1 MAAMGDGML
10 SPYRV
15 LDLTDGPA
23 EIASFMFAGL
33 GAEVIKVEPPGGSQ
47 SRFAEPL
54 ADGEPDGLASLAFH
68 AWNRGKKSIELDLDS
83 DGDRASFLDLVT
95 TADFVFEDAGA
106 GVMDA
111 RGLGFEVLRGRRPDL
126 VYTAISPFGQDGPYA
141 DFLATD
147 LTLSALGGQMAVTG
161 DPDRPP
167 VRITVPQ
174 TWLHASAE
182 SALGAMVAHHRRLA
196 TGEAQFVDQS
206 VQTAVFW
213 TLLNAMIRHAIDG
226 KNNERVGTELHLATM
241 QSPLVQ
247 PTADGEVCLLPTGK
261 SMLGMLPWMLEAGAV
276 SQEWIDAEDWDT
288 HERRMLDGDELV
300 HSQQDVLEAV
310 RAFTSTLTK
319 AELFHGAAERGVT
332 AMPVNTAADVVAFE
346 HLQIR
351 DYWDD
356 ITLPSGRTLKAP
368 GAFVKAS
375 NSPIEWSA
383 PAPAAGAHTEE
394 VLAGLADRGAA
405 SAAEAPVQVTGERAL
420 PLEGLKVV
428 DFAWIGVGPITG
440 KSLADHGATVVRV
453 EAEDPP
459 DRLRLV
465 GPFTDGE
472 VGINRCQFFGSF
484 NTSKKSLQLDLK
496 HPTGVEIARA
506 LLAWCDVAL
515 DSFTAGTL
523 NRLGLGY
530 ESAQQLNPEIIM
542 VETCL
547 FGQTGPAAPLAGYGY
562 HAAAVSGFYEV
573 TGWDDRPPGGPW
585 NAYTDTVAPR
595 FLTTAIYAALDHRR
609 RTGEGQYIDQAQMES
624 ALHFLGPQL
633 LDVQLSGRSAR
644 RSGNFDA
651 DCVPHNSFPCAGDDQ
666 WCAIAVETNEQWSAL
681 CSVIGATEWIDDD
694 AFATA
699 DARRARLAEIE
710 ERIGAFT
717 RELDPHSVMH
727 QLQSAGVPAGAVQR
741 SSDTLVDPQLA
752 HRRFFRPM
760 QHPEMGEVP
769 YEGHQYRI
777 AGYDNGPRTPAPC
790 LGEHTFEVLTEVLGI
805 EMDQAIEMLA
815 SGACG

>member
-1 MAAMGDGML
+1 MAEGML
-10 SPYRV
+10 APYRV

-23 EIASFMFAGL
+23 EIASFMLAGL
-33 GAEVIKVEPPGGSQ
+33 GADVIKVEPPGGAQ
-47 SRFAEPL
+47 SRHSAPL

-68 AWNRGKKSIELDLDS
+68 AWNRGKRSVELDLD
-83 DGDRASFLDLVT
+83 DDADRARFLELVA

-106 GVMDA
+106 GVMA
-111 RGLGFEVLRGRRPDL
+111 ERGLGFDVLKEHRSDL
-126 VYTAISPFGQDGPYA
+126 VYTAISPYGQDGPYA
-141 DFLATD
+141 NYLATD
-147 LTLSALGGQMAVTG
+147 LTLSAMGGQMAVTG
-161 DPDRPP
+161 DPDRRP

-182 SALGAMVAHHRRLA
+182 SALGAMIAHHRRLS
-196 TGEAQFVDQS
+196 GGDAQFVDQS

-213 TLLNAMIRHAIDG
+213 TLLNAMIRSAIDG
-226 KNNERVGTELHLATM
+226 KDDNRVGTELHLATM

-247 PTADGEVCLLPTGK
+247 PTADGEVCLLPTGRA
-261 SMLGMLPWMLEAGAV
+261 MLGLLPWMLETGSV
-276 SQEWIDAEDWDT
+276 TQEWIDAEDWAT
-288 HERRMLDGDELV
+288 HERRMLDGDDLV

-310 RAFTSTLTK
+310 RAFTSSLTK
-319 AELFHGAAERGVT
+319 AELFQGAAERGVT
-332 AMPVNTAADVVAFE
+332 AMPVNTTADVVEFE
-346 HLQIR
+346 QLSIR
-351 DYWDD
+351 EYWDD

-368 GAFVKAS
+368 GPFVKVADRPVDWGS
-375 NSPIEWSA
+375 G
-383 PAPAAGAHTEE
+383 APAAGEHTDE
-394 VLAGLADRGAA
+394 VFAEV
-405 SAAEAPVQVTGERAL
+405 AEADAPEPVVVTGERGL

-453 EAEDPP
+453 EAEEPP

-472 VGINRCQFFGSF
+472 IGINRCQFFGSF
-484 NTSKKSLQLDLK
+484 NTSKKSLHLNLK
-496 HPTGVEIARA
+496 DPTGLEVAKK
-506 LLAWCDVAL
+506 LLTWCDVAL
-515 DSFTAGTL
+515 DSFTAGTM
-523 NRLGLGY
+523 NRLGIGY
-530 ESAQQLNPEIIM
+530 EAAKEMNPGIIM

-562 HAAAVSGFYEV
+562 HAASVSGFYEV
-573 TGWDDRPPGGPW
+573 TGWDDRAPGGPW

-644 RSGNFDA
+644 RAGNFDA
-651 DCVPHNSFPCAGDDQ
+651 ERVPHNSFPCAGDDQ
-666 WCAIAVETNEQWSAL
+666 WCAIAVENQEQWAAL
-681 CSVIGATEWIDDD
+681 CRVIGADEWADD
-694 AFATA
+694 ASCSTVEQ
-699 DARRARLAEIE
+699 RRACIDEIE
-710 ERIGAFT
+710 ERIAAFT
-717 RELDPHSVMH
+717 VQHDPQALMH
-727 QLQSAGVPAGAVQR
+727 LLQEAGVPAGAMQR
-741 SSDTLVDPQLA
+741 SSDTLQDQQLA
-752 HRRFFRPM
+752 HRNFFRPM

-805 EMDQAIEMLA
+805 EMDEAVAILA